1 AVFTIALITYFLT
14 MEETASYWDCGE
26 FIAVSYKLQVPHP
39 PGAPLFLLMGRA
51 FSFLAMGDVTKV
63 AYWINFMSVLASAFT
78 ILFLFWSITLFGR
91 KLMGIKKDADI
102 TPDQNWLLMCA
113 GSVGALAYT
122 FSDSFWFSAVEAEV
136 YGMSSFF
143 TAFVVWGVLKWDV
156 IEDESK
162 ANRWLLLVAYM
173 IGLSIG
179 VHMLNLVTLPALG
192 LIYYFKKFKT
202 SVWGVIATLILSSGI
217 VLFIND
223 FIVPGLPSIAGSFE
237 LYFVNGWGLPFG
249 FGAMIFAIVLIGT
262 LVYSIWA
269 SSKSE
274 NGAYHALLLLV
285 FTFDLFIAVLS
296 SKTFLA
302 IIPLIIIFA
311 IAIFVAG
318 YDTVEKKYK
327 VLVILTFGV
336 LPGLA
341 IWYWFLEGKQL
352 KPIQVFT
359 NTITLAITFI
369 LIGYGSYTMVIIRSN
384 YNTLIDENSPKDVMS
399 FVRYL
404 KREQY
409 GSRPLL
415 TGPYFTAK
423 PIGIKYGSPTYIKGK
438 DKYEVGERSF
448 SYEYEPG
455 ESTLLPRAWNSEHA
469 ETYRNIMG
477 LAEGQKPTFAQD
489 KFIFMFKQQI
499 GHMYM
504 RYFMWNFAGRES
516 DEQGAGWLRPS
527 DWFKKVPSTLAENR
541 GRNNYFMIPF
551 ILGLIGM
558 FYQFTKDTKNFAVV
572 ALLFVMTGV
581 AIVVY
586 LNSPPVEPRERDYI
600 YAGSYY
606 AFAFWIGLAVIGI
619 SEFLKGII
627 KNARIATIAA
637 TLIGLTAPALMAK
650 DGWDDHDR
658 SDRFFSV
665 DSAANYLESCD
676 PQGVIFTGGDNDTFP
691 LWYAQETEAIRPD
704 TRVIVL
710 SYYNTD
716 WYIEQSMR
724 KANDSEPMKYTIPLK
739 EYQQGGLNDY
749 LPYADL
755 KIKSI
760 DAKEYLNLLAKK
772 YAQLN
777 DGERNIVP
785 SRVLTIPV
793 DKQAIIAKGIIPKG
807 MDSLVVDEM
816 KIKVLK
822 GGLEKKDL
830 ALLDFLVTTNWE
842 RPIFL
847 NNTSIAQINID
858 LSPYAIQVGNAYLV
872 LPIRNPRKD
881 REYLVDTDKSFDIM
895 TKKFKYRGLDN
906 PKVYYNEDYKGFVL
920 NHRSSINS
928 VAQALID
935 KGENDKAKELLLFSL
950 AKMPDVA
957 VPYDYTTTETVN
969 LLFKVGEKAKALE
982 IAKAVGERA
991 IEIATYLAGEGNSL
1005 TNELR
1010 NNIVML
1016 NILQRTLYENGENEL
1031 AKKYEEAYT
1040 KLLTD
1045 LQVNE
1050 GGGQRG
1056 NY

>member
-1 AVFTIALITYFLT
+1 MNFQKANNIFGWAVFTIALITYFLT

-51 FSFLAMGDVTKV
+51 FSFLSLGDVTKV

-91 KLMGIKKDADI
+91 KLMGIKRDADI
-102 TPDQNWLLMCA
+102 TPDQNWLLMGA
-113 GSVGALAYT
+113 GAIGALTYT

-202 SVWGVIATLILSSGI
+202 TTWGVIATLALSSGI

-223 FIVPGLPSIAGSFE
+223 FIVPGLPTLAGHFE
-237 LYFVNGWGLPFG
+237 LFFVNNLGLFFG
-249 FGAMIFAIVLIGT
+249 SGA
-262 LVYSIWA
+262 
-269 SSKSE
+269 
-274 NGAYHALLLLV
+274 LV
-285 FTFDLFIAVLS
+285 FTLLVVGALVYGIYFTQKKNKPVWN
-296 SKTFLA
+296 TFL
-302 IIPLIIIFA
+302 
-311 IAIFVAG
+311 
-318 YDTVEKKYK
+318 
-327 VLVILTFGV
+327 
-336 LPGLA
+336 LA
-341 IWYWFLEGKQL
+341 
-352 KPIQVFT
+352 T
-359 NTITLAITFI
+359 AFI
-369 LIGYGSYTMVIIRSN
+369 LIGYGSYALVVIRSN

-404 KREQY
+404 RREQY

-415 TGPYFTAK
+415 TGPYFTAR
-423 PIGIKYGSPTYIKGK
+423 PIGVKYGSPTYIKGK
-438 DKYEVGERSF
+438 DKYEPGERSF
-448 SYEYEPG
+448 TYEYEPG

-489 KFIFMFKQQI
+489 KFNFMFRQQI

-516 DEQGAGWLRPS
+516 DEQGAGWLRPTE
-527 DWFKKVPSTLAENR
+527 WFKKVPATLAENR

-606 AFAFWIGLAVIGI
+606 AFAFWIGLAVIGLA
-619 SEFLKGII
+619 EFFRGFI
-627 KNARIATIAA
+627 KNARIATITAS
-637 TLIGLTAPALMAK
+637 LIGLTAPVLMAK
-650 DGWDDHDR
+650 DGWDDHNR

-665 DSAANYLESCD
+665 DSASNYLESCD

-724 KANDSEPMKYTIPLK
+724 KANDSEPLKYTLPLK

-749 LPYADL
+749 LPVADL

-760 DAKEYLNLLAKK
+760 DAKEYINLLAKR
-772 YAQLN
+772 YPQLI
-777 DGERNIVP
+777 DGDRNIVP
-785 SRVLTIPV
+785 SRILTIPI

-816 KIKVLK
+816 KIKVTK
-822 GGLEKKDL
+822 SALEKKDL

-847 NNTSIAQINID
+847 NNTSMAQINID
-858 LSPYAIQVGNAYLV
+858 LSPYAVQVGNAYRI
-872 LPIRNPRKD
+872 LPVRNPRKD
-881 REYLVDTDKSFDIM
+881 REYLVDTEKSFEIM
-895 TKKFKYRGLDN
+895 TKKFRYRGLDN

-928 VAQALID
+928 VAQSLID
-935 KGENDKAKELLLFSL
+935 KGQNDKAKELLLFSL
-950 AKMPDVA
+950 TKMPDVA

-969 LLFKVGEKAKALE
+969 LLFKVGEKAKAME
-982 IAKAVGERA
+982 IAKTVGERA
-991 IEIATYLAGEGNSL
+991 IEIATYLSGEGNSL

-1016 NILQRTLYENGENEL
+1016 NILQRTLYENGEAEL
-1031 AKKYEEAYT
+1031 AKKYEDAYT
-1040 KLLTD
+1040 KLLAD

-1050 GGGQRG
+1050 GGQRG